1 MPSSKNRYKTRSTTK
16 NAKSNDDDAAQK
28 KKKLIEGIN
37 EGGDK
42 YLFDNYNNDELL
54 QLIKSIVPGVR
65 VSGKKTPLLVQK
77 LKRALGLVS
86 ILPTTN
92 KCTRTF
98 PLTLTAILLFLS
110 LTQGRVGC

>member
-42 YLFDNYNNDELL
+42 YLDNYNNDELI

-65 VSGKKTPLLVQK
+65 VSGKKKPLLVQK